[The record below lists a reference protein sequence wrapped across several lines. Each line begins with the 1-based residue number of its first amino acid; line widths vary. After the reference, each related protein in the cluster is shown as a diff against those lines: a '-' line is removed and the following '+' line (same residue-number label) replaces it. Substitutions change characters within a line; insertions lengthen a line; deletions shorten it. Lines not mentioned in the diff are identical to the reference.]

1 MDGECL
7 CPSGYEPPGTGSRRV
22 FRIPPEADA
31 ASVGVAALKCLLL
44 ASVAMLALAGCGF
57 HLQGA
62 VRLPEGVRSVY
73 VATSDELTPFAVAL
87 KQSLERSGASI
98 AGSAATADTV
108 LRVTKDRTG
117 RRVLSV
123 SSRNTPQEY
132 EVFYTVEYSI
142 DRAGKEVVSMQ
153 PLELTR
159 NFSFDES
166 RLLAKDREEEV
177 LRDAMAQDLAT
188 LVVRRIESP

>member
-1 MDGECL
+1 M
-7 CPSGYEPPGTGSRRV
+7 
-22 FRIPPEADA
+22 
-31 ASVGVAALKCLLL
+31 
-44 ASVAMLALAGCGF
+44 
-57 HLQGA
+57 
-62 VRLPEGVRSVY
+62 RLPEGVRSVY

>member
-1 MDGECL
+1 
-7 CPSGYEPPGTGSRRV
+7 
-22 FRIPPEADA
+22 
-31 ASVGVAALKCLLL
+31 VAALKWLLI
-44 ASVAMLALAGCGF
+44 ASVTMLALAGCGF

-73 VATSDELTPFAVAL
+73 VAAPDELTPFAVAL

-98 AGSAATADTV
+98 ATSAAAADTV
-108 LRVTKDRTG
+108 LRVTKDRNG

-132 EVFYTVEYSI
+132 EVYYNIEYSI
-142 DRAGKEVVSMQ
+142 DRAGKEVVPTQ

-159 NFSFDES
+159 NFSFEES
-166 RLLAKDREEEV
+166 QLLAKDHEEEV
-177 LRDAMAQDLAT
+177 LRDAMAQDLAI
-188 LVVRRIESP
+188 LVVRRIESL